1 MSKIYYIGNLSENKS
16 KNEKIF
22 KVIYSKYM
30 DISNLD
36 RNTLK
41 LSKADFNYLKA
52 ELQYWADNYSIIT
65 DEKFIKT
72 LKESDFSFYKPK
84 DSTHTLIF
92 EIVKDEDGFSYARE
106 ILTQKLFPLCHDE
119 EINYRYNFNNDYKL
133 DAIYTY
139 KNPKISKFSYAFEL
153 YKIAT
158 QNEVNEYIAKN
169 TKKSKIAKHI
179 KLVTRYYNENVFKE
193 NIILK
198 EDKELEK
205 QDEITKLMEEIEFE
219 LSILKH
225 YYKDL
230 YDEFLK
236 EYKNLCNENNL
247 VKPQKTDFIKLLSK
261 IKFDLTLKE
270 DNIKDL
276 NEYLNLT
283 IEDYFNKLINNIE
296 LKKELNID
304 DIDNLAEY
312 ILKNKEKYNINDQ
325 RRYLTKI
332 SLLYLL
338 VIKDSNN
345 INEDDL
351 NNGYFKDN
359 IKTIIYNI
367 TTLKDFGLIFNEFSV
382 YELKDTSIT
391 NVLNLIKKIEFDKSN
406 IAKTKLLTKEN

>member
-1 MSKIYYIGNLSENKS
+1 MPKIYYIGSLAKNYS

-36 RNTLK
+36 RNILK
-41 LSKADFNYLKA
+41 LSKVDFNYLKN
-52 ELQYWADNYSIIT
+52 ELQNWSDNYSIIT
-65 DEKFIKT
+65 DEKLIKT
-72 LKESDFSFYKPK
+72 LKEHDFSFYKPK

-92 EIVKDEDGFSYARE
+92 EIVEDEDGFSYARE

-169 TKKSKIAKHI
+169 TKKSKIAKHS
-179 KLVTRYYNENVFKE
+179 KLVTRYYNENVFSEK
-193 NIILK
+193 IILK
-198 EDKELEK
+198 EDKILEQ

-236 EYKNLCNENNL
+236 EYKNMCNENNL
-247 VKPQKTDFIKLLSK
+247 IKPQKSDFIKLLSK

-270 DNIKDL
+270 DNIKDI

-312 ILKNKEKYNINDQ
+312 ILKNKEDYNVNTQ
-325 RRYLTKI
+325 RKYLTKI

-338 VIKDSNN
+338 IIKNSNN
-345 INEDDL
+345 INEYDL

-359 IKTIIYNI
+359 IKTVVYNI
-367 TTLKDFGLIFNEFSV
+367 ISLKDLGIIMNDFLP
-382 YELKDTSIT
+382 YQLKDVSTT
-391 NVLNLIKKIEFDKSN
+391 NIVNLIKEIDFDKCN
-406 IAKTKLLTKEN
+406 KEKIKLLTKEN